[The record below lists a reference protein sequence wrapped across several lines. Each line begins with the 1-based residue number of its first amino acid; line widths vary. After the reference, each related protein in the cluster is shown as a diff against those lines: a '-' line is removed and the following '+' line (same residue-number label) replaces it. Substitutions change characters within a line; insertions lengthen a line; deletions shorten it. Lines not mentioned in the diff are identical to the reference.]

1 MLTDKLIKSL
11 KPKSTPFYSRDTTGR
26 RGTGTLVLQTL
37 PSGTKTFHFQ
47 YYKDGKAQYLRIG
60 RLTTHTLSEARAKAS
75 DYSRMLMD
83 GTDPKEFVEQEKM
96 KAAEESLKKEQISAQ
111 GTFKELIYDYTEDMK
126 VKGKRTF
133 DTVRNAM
140 EKEFESLLDKAA
152 SEVSTEEI
160 ALVLSRM
167 IKRGAAVQSNRV
179 RSYAMTAFNFAIK
192 HDYDPMYLGR
202 KKKYLVKTNPVL
214 NIPRQAS
221 AEVVRE
227 RTLSS
232 DEVKGL
238 LTALEG
244 KGFSSDLATLIKLMF
259 FLGGQRTFEIITLE
273 WKDVDFSKSVIEIS
287 SQRSKNKKAHV
298 IPMTSTVS
306 EVLLNHR
313 KLGDSNGFVFPNRN
327 TPSEHMPTTSVAQCL
342 RRYCGRADVE
352 RFQPKDIRRTVK
364 TIMGELG
371 VSKLTRDRL
380 QNHALQDVSAKHY
393 DRYDYI
399 KEKRE
404 ALERWDTYLSN
415 LVIKKR

>member
-1 MLTDKLIKSL
+1 MLTDKFIKSL

-47 YYKDGKAQYLRIG
+47 YYKNGKAQYVRIG

-75 DYSRMLMD
+75 EYSRMLID
-83 GTDPKEFVEQEKM
+83 GIAPKEFVEKEKI
-96 KAAEESLKKEQISAQ
+96 KAAEESFKKEQLSEQ

-126 VKGKRTF
+126 LKGKRTY
-133 DTVRNAM
+133 DNVRKAM
-140 EKEFESLLDKAA
+140 EKEFESLLNKTA
-152 SEVSTEEI
+152 SEVSPEEI
-160 ALVLSRM
+160 SLVLSRM

-192 HDYDPMYLGR
+192 HDYDPMYFGR

-232 DEVKGL
+232 AEVKDL
-238 LTALEG
+238 LNALDG
-244 KGFSSDLATLIKLMF
+244 KGFSSDLGTLIKLMF

-273 WKDVDFSKSVIEIS
+273 WKDINFSKAVIEIS
-287 SQRSKNKKAHV
+287 SQKSKNKKSHV
-298 IPMTSTVS
+298 IPMTPTVS
-306 EVLLNHR
+306 EIFLNHR
-313 KLGDSNGFVFPNRN
+313 KLGDDNDFVFPNRN
-327 TPSEHMPTTSVAQCL
+327 TPTEHMPTTSVAQCL
-342 RRYCGRADVE
+342 RRYCDRAEVE

-404 ALERWDTYLSN
+404 ALNKWDTYLSN
-415 LVIKKR
+415 LITKKK